1 MPCCAHDVRD
11 RAFNQMSTGRSNIT
25 KRHHNTYTFFR
36 TAISDR
42 DSHWHLEFNWAKL
55 EGRKWRRKEK
65 KSSFNIVLEAFY
77 YRENVSYYLT
87 FYGVTQEEPPVCRC
101 SYTLVITVYKSSLI
115 TFRRLTKAIKVNNN
129 LSPPFKYLFHFRP
142 SDWKSTGSLRRL
154 VYVPEIVII
163 GDGRPMTRRI
173 RVMAEDIDNNTILFY
188 KLGGRVGI
196 FLLRFL
202 NVIIL
207 CIGYQDFTFIQ
218 YTTYSSLL
226 L

>member
-1 MPCCAHDVRD
+1 MPCCVHDVREIHCVQPD
-11 RAFNQMSTGRSNIT
+11 VHWQIKHYQTTSQLIHIFSNSNFGETRTGILDLFGR
-25 KRHHNTYTFFR
+25 
-36 TAISDR
+36 
-42 DSHWHLEFNWAKL
+42 NWKD
-55 EGRKWRRKEK
+55 ESGGGRKKNLFGSILKERIIL
-65 KSSFNIVLEAFY
+65 FN
-77 YRENVSYYLT
+77 
-87 FYGVTQEEPPVCRC
+87 FYGVSEEEPPVCRC
-101 SYTLVITVYKSSLI
+101 SYTLVITVYESSLI
-115 TFRRLTKAIKVNNN
+115 TFRRLTKAMKVNNN